1 MGRSRKGVRRRQAQ
15 GEEIVKRLLLTVGV
29 IVVAAALAPAALAA
43 KPAKGPVL
51 TSPLDFAAGE
61 LCPFGVSIR
70 PVETNQFFLAFS
82 NGVLV
87 THGSFV
93 VSVTNTDTQQTR
105 YFNLPGMI
113 SFEFLDNGIVR
124 ATGTGPTLSYFPT
137 GAFLDN
143 RPGSL
148 IYTRGRAVEVDDFS
162 GTPFI
167 VSFDVLSGTSEN
179 LCVTMA

>member
-1 MGRSRKGVRRRQAQ
+1 VQK
-15 GEEIVKRLLLTVGV
+15 LLLLVGA
-29 IVVAAALAPAALAA
+29 ILVAGALTPAALAA
-43 KPAKGPVL
+43 KPSIGPV
-51 TSPLDFAAGE
+51 SPSNFDFAAGD

-70 PVETNQFFLAFS
+70 TVETKQFILTYSEGHA
-82 NGVLV
+82 V

-93 VSVTNTDTQQTR
+93 VSVTNTDTGFTR
-105 YFNLPGMI
+105 YFNLPG
-113 SFEFLDNGIVR
+113 SFTFDFLPNGIVR

-148 IYTRGRAVEVDDFS
+148 IFTTGRTVEVDDFS
-162 GTPFI
+162 GAPFV

-179 LCVTMA
+179 LCVSMA

>member
-1 MGRSRKGVRRRQAQ
+1 
-15 GEEIVKRLLLTVGV
+15 VKKLLLMAGV
-29 IVVAAALAPAALAA
+29 IVVLGALAPAALATQ
-43 KPAKGPVL
+43 PAKGPVA
-51 TSPLDFAAGE
+51 PFNADFAPGK

-70 PVETNQFFLAFS
+70 TVETDQFFLAFS

-93 VSVTNTDTQQTR
+93 LSVTNTDTGETR
-105 YFNLPGMI
+105 YFNLPG
-113 SFEFLDNGIVR
+113 SFTYEFLPNGIVR
-124 ATGTGPTLSYFPT
+124 ATGTGPTISYFPT
-137 GAFLDN
+137 GAFLDG

-148 IYTRGRAVEVDDFS
+148 IYTRGRTQEVDDFS

>member
-1 MGRSRKGVRRRQAQ
+1 MK
-15 GEEIVKRLLLTVGV
+15 KLLLAAGV
-29 IVVAAALAPAALAA
+29 IVALAA
-43 KPAKGPVL
+43 FAPTALATRPAKGPVAP
-51 TSPLDFAAGE
+51 SSLDFAAGE
-61 LCPFGVSIR
+61 LCPFGVAIR
-70 PVETNQFFLAFS
+70 TVETNQFFLAFS

-93 VSVTNTDTQQTR
+93 VSVTNTDTQETR
-105 YFNLPGMI
+105 YFNLPG
-113 SFEFLDNGIVR
+113 SFAFEFLPNGIVR
-124 ATGTGPTLSYFPT
+124 ATGSGPTLSYFPT

-148 IYTRGRAVEVDDFS
+148 IYTRGRTVEVDDFS
-162 GTPFI
+162 GAPFV